1 MNVRND
7 NKTQADA
14 LEAAD
19 LPAPNPTDATGVDS
33 TGADAAEELVH
44 GLTKLERDRLEQRLI
59 RHVQRASKQF
69 GLFEP
74 NDRLMVCLSGGKD
87 SWVMLHLLRLMQ
99 KILPFDLDLV
109 AVNLDQGHPGF
120 PGHMIEDYLVAH
132 GYEYRMLARDTHS
145 VVVEKIPE
153 GKTFCSLCSR
163 LRRGIL
169 YDAAVE
175 LGCTKIALG
184 HHRDDIL
191 QTTLLNLFFG
201 GKLATMPPKVWSDD
215 GRNIVIRP
223 LALAAEEDIALYA
236 KINEFPII
244 PCDLCGSQENLQRQ
258 QMKRMLNE
266 MAEANPRI
274 KGNMMA
280 ALGNVQATHL
290 LDLSLRE
297 RLGLNVT

>member
-1 MNVRND
+1 MNARHD
-7 NKTQADA
+7 EP
-14 LEAAD
+14 L
-19 LPAPNPTDATGVDS
+19 S
-33 TGADAAEELVH
+33 
-44 GLTKLERDRLEQRLI
+44 KLERDRLQQRLL

-74 NDRLMVCLSGGKD
+74 DDRIMVCLSGGKD
-87 SWVMLHLLRLMQ
+87 SWAMLHLLRLM
-99 KILPFDLDLV
+99 LEVVPFEMSLV

-120 PGHMIEDYLVAH
+120 PGHVIEDYLRKH
-132 GYEYRMLARDTHS
+132 RYEYRMLARDTHS
-145 VVVEKIPE
+145 VVVDKVPE

-175 LGCTKIALG
+175 LGCTKLALG

-191 QTTLLNLFFG
+191 QTALLNLFFA

-215 GRNIVIRP
+215 GRNVVIRP
-223 LALAAEEDIALYA
+223 LALCAEEDIAEYA
-236 KINEFPII
+236 RIQRFPII

-258 QMKRMLNE
+258 QMKRMLNQ
-266 MAEANPRI
+266 MADANPRI

-290 LDLSLRE
+290 LDLDLRE
-297 RLGLNVT
+297 RLGLKAT